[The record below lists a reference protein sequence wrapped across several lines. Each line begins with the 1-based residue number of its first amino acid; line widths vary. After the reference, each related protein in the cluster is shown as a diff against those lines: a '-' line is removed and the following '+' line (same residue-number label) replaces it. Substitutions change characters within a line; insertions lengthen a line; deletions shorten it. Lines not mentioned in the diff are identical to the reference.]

1 MMRQIKNKVID
12 TMITLLEFAKEY
24 PIFSVEFEILA
35 PNESIEEYLTSYIQ
49 HTGWDGRTISKD
61 EMFVIKKERIETFRK
76 SDGYNSNGYST
87 LKMNKLFTL
96 QNIKYDEIFTLVSGG
111 DTNLP
116 DKYQFIGNVSLFNFN
131 D

>member
-1 MMRQIKNKVID
+1 MREIKNKVID
-12 TMITLLEFAKEY
+12 TMITLLEFAKEC

-35 PNESIEEYLTSYIQ
+35 PNNSIEEYLTSHIQ
-49 HTGWDGRTISKD
+49 YTGWDGKLISED
-61 EMFVIKKERIETFRK
+61 EISVIKKDRIETFRK

-87 LKMNKLFTL
+87 LKMHKLFTL
-96 QNIKYDEIFTLVSGG
+96 QNIKYNEIFTLVSGG